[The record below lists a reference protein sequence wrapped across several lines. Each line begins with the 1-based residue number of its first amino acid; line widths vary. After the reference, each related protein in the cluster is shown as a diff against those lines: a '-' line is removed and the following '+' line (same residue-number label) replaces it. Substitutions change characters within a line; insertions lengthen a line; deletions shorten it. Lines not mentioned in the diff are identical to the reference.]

1 MNNSEE
7 KFEDV
12 LNEFGNTVEKDK
24 EEISKSTEEKEE
36 VTDINKDKKSEEETA
51 EEEVTEAPEVDV
63 AEDKEVSTETSEE
76 EPTSKSA
83 KEEKKEKDSEE
94 DSEED
99 KDEDENKKG
108 KKDKKDKK
116 EEDSKEEKTE
126 KSDEEDSEEA
136 VKNSNSDADIA
147 GALNAVAKSYE
158 NVKESQREQNT
169 TVERLEK
176 NIGSLVSKLDS
187 LVDLMSERVSKS
199 VTEDIETLEGASEK
213 AVGYVAK
220 NVDSSVVEVIEGEET
235 SKSVDIEVSPRD
247 EFLANKS
254 AFLESFE
261 YASRNGAERRDL
273 TDVRHA
279 HGNITNDI
287 ASKADYNRVND
298 FMKKWSK

>member
-76 EPTSKSA
+76 ESTSKSA

-94 DSEED
+94 D
-99 KDEDENKKG
+99 ENKKG

-116 EEDSKEEKTE
+116 EEEDSKEEKTE

-136 VKNSNSDADIA
+136 VKNTNSDADIA

-235 SKSVDIEVSPRD
+235 SKSVDAEVSPRD

>member
-36 VTDINKDKKSEEETA
+36 VTDINKDKKSEEEETA

-76 EPTSKSA
+76 ESTSKSA

-94 DSEED
+94 D

-108 KKDKKDKK
+108 KKDKK

-136 VKNSNSDADIA
+136 VKNTNSDADIA

-199 VTEDIETLEGASEK
+199 VVEDIETLEGASEK

-220 NVDSSVVEVIEGEET
+220 NVNSSVVEVIEGEET
-235 SKSVDIEVSPRD
+235 SKSVDAEVSPRD

>member
-76 EPTSKSA
+76 ESTSKSA
-83 KEEKKEKDSEE
+83 KEEKKEK

-116 EEDSKEEKTE
+116 EEEEEDSKEEKTE

-136 VKNSNSDADIA
+136 VKNTNSDADIA

-199 VTEDIETLEGASEK
+199 VVEDIETLEGASEK

-235 SKSVDIEVSPRD
+235 SKSVDVEVSPRD

>member
-76 EPTSKSA
+76 ESTSKSA
-83 KEEKKEKDSEE
+83 KEEKKEK

-116 EEDSKEEKTE
+116 EEEDSKEEKTE

-136 VKNSNSDADIA
+136 VKNTNSDADIA

-199 VTEDIETLEGASEK
+199 VVEDIETLEGASEK

-235 SKSVDIEVSPRD
+235 SKSVDVEVSPRD

>member
-63 AEDKEVSTETSEE
+63 AEDKEVSTETPEE
-76 EPTSKSA
+76 ESTSKSA
-83 KEEKKEKDSEE
+83 KEEKKEK

-108 KKDKKDKK
+108 KKDKKVKK

-136 VKNSNSDADIA
+136 VKNTNSDADIA

-199 VTEDIETLEGASEK
+199 VVEDIETLEGASEK

-235 SKSVDIEVSPRD
+235 SKSVDVEVSPRD

>member
-63 AEDKEVSTETSEE
+63 AEDKEVSTETPEE
-76 EPTSKSA
+76 ESTSKSA
-83 KEEKKEKDSEE
+83 KEEKKEK

-136 VKNSNSDADIA
+136 VKNTNSDADIA

-199 VTEDIETLEGASEK
+199 VVEDIETLEGASEK

-235 SKSVDIEVSPRD
+235 SKSVDAEVSPRD

>member
-76 EPTSKSA
+76 ESTSKSA

-94 DSEED
+94 D
-99 KDEDENKKG
+99 KDEDENKKD

-136 VKNSNSDADIA
+136 VKNTNSDADIA

-176 NIGSLVSKLDS
+176 NIGILVSKLDS

-235 SKSVDIEVSPRD
+235 SKSVDVEVSPRD

>member
-7 KFEDV
+7 KFEYV
-12 LNEFGNTVEKDK
+12 LSEFGNTVEKDK
-24 EEISKSTEEKEE
+24 EEVAKSTEEKEE
-36 VTDINKDKKSEEETA
+36 VTDINKDKKSEEENA

-63 AEDKEVSTETSEE
+63 AEDKEVSTETPEE
-76 EPTSKSA
+76 ESTSKSA
-83 KEEKKEKDSEE
+83 KEEKKEK

-136 VKNSNSDADIA
+136 VKNTNSDADIA

-235 SKSVDIEVSPRD
+235 SKSVDVEVSPRD

-261 YASRNGAERRDL
+261 HASRNGAERRDL

>member
-76 EPTSKSA
+76 ESTSKSA
-83 KEEKKEKDSEE
+83 KEEKKEK

-116 EEDSKEEKTE
+116 EEEDSKEEKTE

-136 VKNSNSDADIA
+136 VKNTNSDADIA

-235 SKSVDIEVSPRD
+235 SKSVDVEVSPRD

>member
-76 EPTSKSA
+76 ESTSKSA

-94 DSEED
+94 D
-99 KDEDENKKG
+99 KDEDENKKD

-136 VKNSNSDADIA
+136 VKNTNSDADIA

-235 SKSVDIEVSPRD
+235 SKSVDVEVSPRD

>member
-36 VTDINKDKKSEEETA
+36 VIDINKDKKSEEETA

-76 EPTSKSA
+76 ESTSKSA
-83 KEEKKEKDSEE
+83 KEEKKEK

-116 EEDSKEEKTE
+116 EEEDSKEEKTE

-136 VKNSNSDADIA
+136 VKNTNSDADIA

-199 VTEDIETLEGASEK
+199 VVEDIETLEGASEK

-235 SKSVDIEVSPRD
+235 SKSVDAEVSPRD

>member
-76 EPTSKSA
+76 ESTSKSA

-94 DSEED
+94 D
-99 KDEDENKKG
+99 ENKKG

-116 EEDSKEEKTE
+116 EEEDSKEEKTE

-136 VKNSNSDADIA
+136 VKNTNSDADIA

-235 SKSVDIEVSPRD
+235 SKSVDVEVSPRD